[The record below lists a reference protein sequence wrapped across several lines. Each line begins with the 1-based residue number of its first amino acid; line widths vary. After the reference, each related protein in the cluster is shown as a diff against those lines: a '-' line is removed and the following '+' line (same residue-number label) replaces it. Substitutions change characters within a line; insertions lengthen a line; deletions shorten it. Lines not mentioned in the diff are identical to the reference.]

1 MNGWQ
6 RQADDVTALKR
17 LPSGGIQAG
26 ETILVRGYAAAG
38 DGGAKE
44 VAWHPEC
51 ELADDGGLVHAPAD
65 GGRGRWIVSHE
76 GVGKFSYFGVFGRE
90 TAADAALD
98 AMLAHPSI
106 RRIEADCDLN
116 FTQRHRITRGFI
128 DLNFNGF
135 TVTTTGIEPA
145 PPNDPFAAIFYF
157 RGEETG
163 DVQRV
168 VLSETLAELE
178 DRFEVADAT
187 AFNVGDWWLVRG
199 DRLSGGAEREL
210 EKLVKVTE
218 VPDPTHVRLQYK
230 NGWTL
235 EAGRVLEYRRVKPI
249 VQANV
254 RNMKFVA
261 KGATEASG
269 SHPLAFEYA
278 VECDAVGIDATG
290 TYWPVVMRRY
300 NTFYVTERCQL
311 LNPAEVVVGG
321 TGYLTQQIYC
331 LYGHVRDCLTSN
343 GRHLNDFTGSAYCHV
358 ENCHA
363 DGDDLGAFVTHGQY
377 EHDLTY
383 VGNSGLMSFANSGPT
398 WGESAKRITVKQH
411 VASWFLA
418 FRKVTDL
425 TLEDVHVYAR
435 AGVENT
441 ADTGSFW
448 LNADGVQ
455 MKNCT
460 AEKMVKFKQ
469 VSARSRRPSVVENCA
484 FALTKGRR
492 VSHEEVASELTFRGC
507 RFTGSDGNAFAGTG
521 DLRFLDCRIE
531 GSGPDA
537 RPIRFAGKR
546 LTIRGG
552 EIRNSGFRLT
562 GGSDVRLDVGSGA
575 TISGSNG
582 EQAFFSRSGEPG
594 GGATSWRF
602 DGAISMAACP
612 TMAHFAIAGYDADH
626 ECFVTGSAFEGGRF
640 EVSEGAFGEG
650 SCMLYDSNVER
661 GVDRSA
667 LPPESA
673 AIRHREGNLL
683 LPARSTK

>member
-1 MNGWQ
+1 MDGWQ
-6 RQADDVTALKR
+6 READNVAALKL
-17 LPSGGIQAG
+17 LPSDGRQSG
-26 ETILVRGYAAAG
+26 ETIWVRGYTTAG
-38 DGGAKE
+38 DGGAK
-44 VAWHPEC
+44 AAMWMPDC
-51 ELADDGGLVHAPAD
+51 ETADDGGFVHAPAD
-65 GGRGRWIVSHE
+65 GGKGRWVVLHGGI
-76 GVGKFSYFGVFGRE
+76 GRFRYFGVFGPE
-90 TAADAALD
+90 TAADAALE
-98 AMLAHPSI
+98 AMLADPAI
-106 RRIEADCDLN
+106 RRIEANCDLN
-116 FTQRHRITRGFI
+116 FAQRHRIGRSFI
-128 DLNFNGF
+128 DLDFNGF
-135 TVTTTGIEPA
+135 TVTTAGIEPA
-145 PPNDPFAAIFYF
+145 PPNDPFAAVFFF

-168 VLSETLAELE
+168 ALSNSLAELE
-178 DRFEVADAT
+178 ERFEVADAG
-187 AFNVGDWWLVRG
+187 AFAVGDWWIVRC
-199 DRLSGGAEREL
+199 DRRSGGAEREL

-218 VPDPTHVRLQYK
+218 VLDQTHVRLQYK
-230 NGWTL
+230 NGWAL
-235 EAGRVLEYRRVKPI
+235 EAGRTIEYRRVKPV

-261 KGATEASG
+261 KGTTEASG

-278 VECDAVGIDATG
+278 IECDAVGIDATG

-425 TLEDVHVYAR
+425 TLEDVHVFAR
-435 AGVENT
+435 TGCEN
-441 ADTGSFW
+441 AANTGSFW

-469 VSARSRRPSVVENCA
+469 ASARSSRPVVVENCA
-484 FALTKGRR
+484 FALTAGRR
-492 VSHEEVASELTFRGC
+492 VSHEEVVSELTFREC
-507 RFTGSDGNAFAGTG
+507 RFTAADGNAFAGSG
-521 DLRFLDCRIE
+521 SVRFQDCRLD
-531 GSGPDA
+531 GASPDA
-537 RPIRFAGKR
+537 LPMQFAGSE
-546 LTIRGG
+546 LVFRGG
-552 EIRNSGFRLT
+552 EIRNSGFRLI
-562 GGSDVRLDVGSGA
+562 GGAVRLEVGWGA
-575 TISGSNG
+575 TIKGSNG
-582 EQAFFSRSGEPG
+582 EKAFFSRSREA
-594 GGATSWRF
+594 GASAASWRF
-602 DGAISMAACP
+602 DGANSVAADR
-612 TMAHFAIAGYDADH
+612 TTAHLSIEDSGAVH
-626 ECFVTGSAFEGGRF
+626 ECFVTGSSFEGGRF
-640 EVSEGAFGEG
+640 AVSEGAFGAD
-650 SCMLYDSNVER
+650 SCMLYASNVER
-661 GVDRSA
+661 GVDCSA

-673 AIRHREGNLL
+673 SIRHREGNLI
-683 LPARSTK
+683 LPARV